1 MRPLTLSWPRRIVL
15 AVLVGVLAA
24 AASHGQWFWKQDEA
38 IYDTYVGS
46 WEYTPDP
53 RLLVVAIDDSSLQ
66 QLGQWPW
73 PRSTL
78 GDNGAINASFRTQQ
92 PPAAFYPFEPRL
104 QDDGAD

>member
-1 MRPLTLSWPRRIVL
+1 ML

-24 AASHGQWFWKQDEA
+24 AASHGQWSWKQAEP

-73 PRSTL
+73 PRSTHARL
-78 GDNGAINASFRTQQ
+78 LDRLT
-92 PPAAFYPFEPRL
+92 AAGSQRVVLDLLLSEPDR
-104 QDDGAD
+104 QDSAQDA